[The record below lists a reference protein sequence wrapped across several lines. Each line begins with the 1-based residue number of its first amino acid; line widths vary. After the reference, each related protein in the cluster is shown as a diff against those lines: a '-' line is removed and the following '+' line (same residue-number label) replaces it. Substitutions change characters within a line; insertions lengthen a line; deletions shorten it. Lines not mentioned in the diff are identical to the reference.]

1 MSIIVSMSLDFAECD
16 RARLARDA
24 HPGSLQDGHAA
35 AIKALW
41 QLAYREAST
50 LAYADAFRVIMIL
63 LVIATLLVPL
73 MRKVVP
79 TVAASSQAH

>member
-1 MSIIVSMSLDFAECD
+1 LQNAIGRAWRETRIPAVSRTDT
-16 RARLARDA
+16 
-24 HPGSLQDGHAA
+24 
-35 AIKALW
+35 
-41 QLAYREAST
+41 QLPSRPEAST

-79 TVAASSQAH
+79 TGAASSQAH